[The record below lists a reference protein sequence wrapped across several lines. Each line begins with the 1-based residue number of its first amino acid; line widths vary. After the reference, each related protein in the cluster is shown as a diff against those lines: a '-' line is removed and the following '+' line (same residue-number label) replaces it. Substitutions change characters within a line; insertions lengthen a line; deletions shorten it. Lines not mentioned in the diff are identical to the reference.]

1 MKVDEKRVARWIT
14 DAVVRRPVLW
24 RLLRGRMR
32 GMFER
37 MAPTWETRIGPHHL
51 GALRQAVATLEPPA
65 RVLDV
70 GTGTGVAALALAD
83 WFPAAEVVGVDLSPA
98 MLAEAESKGGR
109 VRFEVADASEL
120 PFADG
125 SFDLVVLMNAVP
137 FFDELDRVTATG
149 GTVAFSF
156 SRGAETP
163 IHVATERLRHELA
176 ARGFSEFEDF
186 SADPATAFRARKR

>member
-1 MKVDEKRVARWIT
+1 MIDERKVARWIT

-37 MAPTWETRIGPHHL
+37 IAPTWETRIGPHHL
-51 GALRQAVATLEPPA
+51 GALRLGVATLDAPA
-65 RVLDV
+65 HVLDV

-98 MLAEAESKGGR
+98 MLAEAESKGSR
-109 VRFEVADASEL
+109 VRFEVADASSL

-137 FFDELDRVTATG
+137 FFDELARVTAPG
-149 GTVAFSF
+149 GTIAFSF
-156 SRGAETP
+156 SRGPETP
-163 IHVATERLRHELA
+163 IYVAAERLRHELA
-176 ARGFSEFEDF
+176 LRRFSNFEEFAAE
-186 SADPATAFRARKR
+186 PATAFRAQKR

>member
-1 MKVDEKRVARWIT
+1 MIDERKVARWIT

-32 GMFER
+32 GIFER
-37 MAPTWETRIGPHHL
+37 IAPTWETRIGPHHL
-51 GALRQAVATLEPPA
+51 GALRQAVATLEAPI

-98 MLAEAESKGGR
+98 MLAKAESKGGR
-109 VRFEVADASEL
+109 VRFEVADASSL

-125 SFDLVVLMNAVP
+125 SFGLVVLMNAVP
-137 FFDELDRVTATG
+137 FFDELARVTAPG
-149 GTVAFSF
+149 GSIVFSF
-156 SRGAETP
+156 SRGPETP
-163 IHVATERLRHELA
+163 IYVASQRLGYELSR
-176 ARGFSEFEDF
+176 RGFSDFEEFA
-186 SADPATAFRARKR
+186 ADPATAFRAQKR

>member
-1 MKVDEKRVARWIT
+1 MKVDERRVARWIT

-37 MAPTWETRIGPHHL
+37 IAPTWETRIGPHHL

-98 MLAEAESKGGR
+98 MLAEAATKGGR

-137 FFDELDRVTATG
+137 FFDELARLTAPG
-149 GTVAFSF
+149 GTIAFSF
-156 SRGAETP
+156 SRGPETP
-163 IHVATERLRHELA
+163 IYVVAERLRHELA
-176 ARGFSEFEDF
+176 LRGFSNFEEFAAE
-186 SADPATAFRARKR
+186 PATAFRAQKR

>member
-1 MKVDEKRVARWIT
+1 MIDERRIARWIT

-32 GMFER
+32 DMFER
-37 MAPTWETRIGPHHL
+37 IAPTWETRIGPHHL
-51 GALRQAVATLEPPA
+51 GALRLALDGIAPPA

-83 WFPAAEVVGVDLSPA
+83 WFPSVEVTGVDLSRA
-98 MLAEAESKGGR
+98 MLAEAERKGGR
-109 VRFEVADASEL
+109 VRYEVADAAHL
-120 PFADG
+120 PFGDG

-137 FFDELDRVTATG
+137 FFDELARVTAPG

-163 IHVATERLRHELA
+163 IYVGDERLRAELGR
-176 ARGFSEFEDF
+176 RGFSDF
-186 SADPATAFRARKR
+186 AAFAADPATAFRARKR

>member
-1 MKVDEKRVARWIT
+1 MKVDERRVARWIT

-37 MAPTWETRIGPHHL
+37 IAPTWETRIGPHHL
-51 GALRQAVATLEPPA
+51 GALRQAVATLEAPA

-109 VRFEVADASEL
+109 VRFEVADASRL

-137 FFDELDRVTATG
+137 FFDELARVTAPG
-149 GTVAFSF
+149 GTIAFSF
-156 SRGAETP
+156 SRGPETP
-163 IHVATERLRHELA
+163 IYVAAERLRHELA
-176 ARGFSEFEDF
+176 RRGFSDFEAF
-186 SADPATAFRARKR
+186 AADPATAFRAQKR